1 MNKINFYWL
10 SILNIQLFIG
20 FFASY
25 GYFHRHL
32 IIENVPI
39 FMFCIFIF
47 SNFLFLVI
55 KKIKLQSLKIFF
67 SITVSSFLFILIFM
81 KKNNVTLDT
90 ISSNDALIIISTSLF
105 YTILLLKLYII
116 TPLLI
121 FYELFIHNK
130 SRLTIF

>member
-20 FFASY
+20 FSASY

-55 KKIKLQSLKIFF
+55 KKIKLQSLKIGR
-67 SITVSSFLFILIFM
+67 
-81 KKNNVTLDT
+81 
-90 ISSNDALIIISTSLF
+90 
-105 YTILLLKLYII
+105 LKLEVRHPQPNIGI
-116 TPLLI
+116 KECHI
-121 FYELFIHNK
+121 VIHTFNI
-130 SRLTIF
+130 S